1 MPRAV
6 AKWMLLAI
14 VLLSRLATVRAT
26 DWPGP
31 WEPMAPAPPQ
41 AMTAGQLPPEPSPPA
56 RPDAACLPQSPP
68 LPVLLEPPVP
78 PAAAALSQVNGVATP
93 ATTAAKPSAGHA
105 ALVRTAALLPPEP
118 SAAVVPARLVE
129 KPVAPAT
136 HPPRPADAD
145 PVASLLQ
152 TRSSLRRGPQG
163 GGSPL
168 RGETGTDPDS
178 HAAQFGEKAGDL
190 FHRIIGTAQ
199 DWFRS
204 DHVFDNFISPMTN
217 PFLFEDPR
225 SVTEARPL
233 FIYQKVPRRQADF
246 RGGNIWF
253 YGTQA
258 RLAFT
263 DRWSVVLHKLGGT
276 TVDTGAGSIY
286 PGGTSFAELWLG
298 PKFTILRDETSCS
311 LLAAGLQFQIPTGN
325 DRAFQNTGTLSLVPY
340 LSYAQNLDFGWRLG
354 SLNAL
359 VGTGYA
365 FSVTAHRSD
374 YYYLSAQVDLDTFNN
389 HRFYPLTGLNWI
401 VYTANGKERP
411 FIGAEG
417 RDLLNVGGIARGKG
431 MLTWA
436 IGARY
441 KIHESAQLGGA
452 FELPLAGP
460 RDFFSYRFTVD
471 FILRY

>member
-6 AKWMLLAI
+6 AKWLLVA
-14 VLLSRLATVRAT
+14 VALLLSQLATVRAA
-26 DWPGP
+26 DWPRP
-31 WEPMAPAPPQ
+31 LEPIAPAPPG
-41 AMTAGQLPPEPSPPA
+41 AMITGQLPPEPSPPA
-56 RPDAACLPQSPP
+56 LSDAVRLPQSSP
-68 LPVLLEPPVP
+68 LPILLEPPVP
-78 PAAAALSQVNGVATP
+78 PAAGAGSQIDVPILPVAP
-93 ATTAAKPSAGHA
+93 AAKPAIEQNA
-105 ALVRTAALLPPEP
+105 VVRTAALLPPEP
-118 SAAVVPARLVE
+118 SAAVVPAQVVE
-129 KPVAPAT
+129 KPVASAAR
-136 HPPRPADAD
+136 PPRPADAD

-152 TRSSLRRGPQG
+152 TRSPLAVGPP
-163 GGSPL
+163 SP
-168 RGETGTDPDS
+168 RDGGTDTNG
-178 HAAQFGEKAGDL
+178 HVTQFGEKAGDW

-204 DHVFDNFISPMTN
+204 DHVFDNFISPATN

-258 RLAFT
+258 RVAFT
-263 DRWSVVLHKLGGT
+263 DRWSVVIHKLGGT
-276 TVDTGAGSIY
+276 TVDTGSGSIY

-325 DRAFQNTGTLSLVPY
+325 DRTFQNTGTLSLVPY
-340 LSYAQNLDFGWRLG
+340 LSYAQNLDFGWRVG

-441 KIHESAQLGGA
+441 KINESAQLGGA

-460 RDFFSYRFTVD
+460 RDFFSYRFTID